1 MAEVKKNVLTYEGL
15 KRYEEELQ
23 DLKVNRRREIAE
35 KIKEAREQGDLSE
48 NAEYDAAKDEQRDIE
63 ARIEQLEELLKHAE
77 VYVEDE
83 ASVDAVSIGSNVKL
97 LDLELDEE
105 MDVKIVGSTE
115 ADSLEGKVSNESP
128 VGQALLGRKAGEVV
142 AVETQMGPIQY
153 RILSITRDM
162 DNV

>member
-1 MAEVKKNVLTYEGL
+1 M
-15 KRYEEELQ
+15 
-23 DLKVNRRREIAE
+23 
-35 KIKEAREQGDLSE
+35 
-48 NAEYDAAKDEQRDIE
+48 
-63 ARIEQLEELLKHAE
+63 
-77 VYVEDE
+77 EDE